1 MVQCHSLKGWLFH
14 VQKWLCD
21 SSIFFIEGK
30 ETVLN
35 NRGLDSELCHKAMIF
50 VYSLNHLSEPFIILL
65 SLLSLLC
72 GLWTFI
78 HLYVVCGW
86 RQQSDNNGND

>member
-1 MVQCHSLKGWLFH
+1 MCKSGFVIAVFF
-14 VQKWLCD
+14 
-21 SSIFFIEGK
+21 FFIKGK
-30 ETVLN
+30 ETGLN

-86 RQQSDNNGND
+86 KYQS